1 MLIDLSHPLPNGA
14 KSFPGDPVYRTSPH
28 VTHEKDRFSVTNISM
43 GSHQGTHLDAPY
55 HFYADGKTIDQMP
68 LEPFYGPAKLVDL
81 APGGELEANSELTI
95 ETFAEH
101 ADAFQPGARL
111 ILRTGWEKNFG
122 AETFFT
128 DFPSVTPEAAEWIAG
143 TGIILL
149 GMDLPTPGKDPW
161 GTHLPLLAQGTEVVI
176 IESLRNLEKLPET
189 FILVA
194 FPLNLKGLDGSP
206 VRAVAI
212 IEEA

>member
-14 KSFPGDPVYRTSPH
+14 KSFPGDPVYQTSPH
-28 VTHEKDRFSVTNISM
+28 VTHDKDRFSVTNISM

-81 APGGELEANSELTI
+81 APGGEIEANAELTI

-122 AETFFT
+122 KETFFT
-128 DFPSVTPEAAEWIAG
+128 GFPSVTPEAAEWIAG
-143 TGIILL
+143 TRIILL

-189 FILVA
+189 FTLVA